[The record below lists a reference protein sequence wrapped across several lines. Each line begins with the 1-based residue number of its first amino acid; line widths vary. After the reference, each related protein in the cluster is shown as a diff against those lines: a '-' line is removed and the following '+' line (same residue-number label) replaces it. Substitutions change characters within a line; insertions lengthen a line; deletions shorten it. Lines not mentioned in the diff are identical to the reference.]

1 MHLRSFIRGKKKYFF
16 IANTSRK
23 GGKII
28 QKYLLYVGTADTL
41 YKKLIKLK
49 KN

>member
-1 MHLRSFIRGKKKYFF
+1 MHLRFFIRGKKKYYF
-16 IANTSRK
+16 IAETSRK
-23 GGKII
+23 GKKII

-41 YKKLIKLK
+41 YKRLIKLK

>member
-1 MHLRSFIRGKKKYFF
+1 MHLRSFKKGKKRYYF
-16 IANTSRK
+16 IAETKKKKNK
-23 GGKII
+23 VI
-28 QKYLLYVGTADTL
+28 QKYILYVGTADTL